1 MPTVFNPF
9 NIAPVDNTKGQ
20 AKGKKGTSILGLSP
34 AEFAA
39 IMGQFGAA
47 ISPPNTFQQRL
58 GQVAA
63 GMGQSQLFNQ
73 LLTKLLAGQD
83 QGENAANF

>member
-9 NIAPVDNTKGQ
+9 NIAPVNNTKGQ
-20 AKGKKGTSILGLSP
+20 VKGKKVNSILGLAP

-39 IMGQFGAA
+39 IVGQLGTA
-47 ISPPNTFQQRL
+47 ISPPNTWQQRL
-58 GQVAA
+58 GQIAA